1 MERKY
6 EPSTG
11 PKTGEFR
18 SPGTSR
24 DNRTQRKPQQRD
36 SNVNRLMNRG
46 LEQIP
51 EGWRPRLRNFLIYIL
66 PVIMGEIIV
75 GIANGD
81 MALAGILPALGIW
94 GLTGRIQAVP
104 ITWLILLIG
113 EPTLVRLDGVRG
125 AIWILTA
132 IGVGTGIVRI
142 GQQRLLSKKNQETK
156 SPPWCKHCQK
166 EVRPVRPKISIGWLA
181 LCIALAVVPGYLWG
195 WALTLPLVVFAINR
209 LAKEAICPDCRQHIP
224 RAKVP
229 FDTEAVVM
237 TGIIVLCIAGSIGT
251 HIINEINEPSAEC
264 AAALETVKEGGGPD
278 LWTLSETDL
287 DRWLEED
294 PDAWEI
300 LDNVGSAC
308 WQEDEGT
315 P

>member
-1 MERKY
+1 MN
-6 EPSTG
+6 P
-11 PKTGEFR
+11 
-18 SPGTSR
+18 
-24 DNRTQRKPQQRD
+24 
-36 SNVNRLMNRG
+36 LINRG
-46 LEQIP
+46 IEQVP
-51 EGWRPRLRNFLIYIL
+51 ERWRPRLRNFLIYIL
-66 PVIMGEIIV
+66 PVIAGEIVV
-75 GIANGD
+75 GIVNGD
-81 MALAGILPALGIW
+81 MALAGMLPALGIW

-104 ITWLILLIG
+104 IAWLILLIG
-113 EPTLVRLDGVRG
+113 EPALTQLDGARG

-142 GQQRLLSKKNQETK
+142 GRQRLLSKKDQEKKEPK
-156 SPPWCKHCQK
+156 SPPWCEPCQK
-166 EVRPVRPKISIGWLA
+166 EVRPVRPKVSIGWLA
-181 LCIALAVVPGYLWG
+181 LCIALAAVPGYLWG
-195 WALTLPLVVFAINR
+195 WAFTWPMVVFAISR

-264 AAALETVKEGGGPD
+264 TTALETVKEGGGPD
-278 LWTLSETDL
+278 LWTISEADL

-300 LDNVGSAC
+300 LENVDSAC
-308 WQEDEGT
+308 WPDDE
-315 P
+315 